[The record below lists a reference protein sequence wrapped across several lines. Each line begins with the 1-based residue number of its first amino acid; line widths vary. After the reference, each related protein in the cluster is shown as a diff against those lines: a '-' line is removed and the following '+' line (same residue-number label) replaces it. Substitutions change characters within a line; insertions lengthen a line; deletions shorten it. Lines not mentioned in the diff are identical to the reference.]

1 MPFNCPNCSHEIPD
15 VVPKARFDEKVEAAR
30 KADER
35 AKAAEK
41 NAALY
46 EAMAPEV
53 ETLRSKV
60 AELPTLQER
69 LATLEKERTE
79 AVYSAHGVTNPKV
92 QRVFQLEFDEQASA
106 ENGEKD
112 LGKWLTS
119 LKTAAPEAR
128 PVHLAPWLGAP
139 AAAPAAAAPATPA
152 TPANPAAPR
161 ASVLP
166 PASVAAPAN
175 PTPARLSP
183 QQFAAEMA
191 AITSAPLPTDAT
203 ARAAEVA
210 ARKAK
215 MAALHASVTTP
226 ATT

>member
-139 AAAPAAAAPATPA
+139 AAAPATPA